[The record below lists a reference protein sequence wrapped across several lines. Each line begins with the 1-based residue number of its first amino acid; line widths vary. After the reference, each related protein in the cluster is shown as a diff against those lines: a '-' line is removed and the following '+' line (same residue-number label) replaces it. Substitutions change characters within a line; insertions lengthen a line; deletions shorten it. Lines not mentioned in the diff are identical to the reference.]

1 MHDAGAPQGPVLLAE
16 DGVGPARVD
25 VLDDARDLG
34 ALLAQGGHHAVGSA
48 QLGNVGH
55 QREQHVVGG
64 IAAAHHRVAKDADAA
79 VLLIG
84 GNVQALGNACHA
96 VEDLAGAGVLD
107 QALLAGNDAV
117 GACGVEAAADASVA
131 GGGKGRGS
139 LVAVGQGLAGDAADL
154 VDARA
159 AAGGH
164 VSQKGFDL
172 LLLASQLDGVG
183 HAQPLAASA
192 VARDLACVGAKAHV
206 NPLVDVVR
214 SSIHGHER
222 LRASSERGRTRS
234 TICRGVRN
242 FDSKTKIIVEKGNKE

>member
-1 MHDAGAPQGPVLLAE
+1 MAE
-16 DGVGPARVD
+16 DA
-25 VLDDARDLG
+25 
-34 ALLAQGGHHAVGSA
+34 
-48 QLGNVGH
+48 N
-55 QREQHVVGG
+55 
-64 IAAAHHRVAKDADAA
+64 AA

-96 VEDLAGAGVLD
+96 VEDLAGAGVLN
-107 QALLAGNDAV
+107 QALLAGIDSV
-117 GACGVEAAADASVA
+117 GACGVEAAADAPVA
-131 GGGKGRGS
+131 GGGKGRGG
-139 LVAVGQGLAGDAADL
+139 LVAVGQGLAGDSADL

-164 VSQKGFDL
+164 VTQKGFDL
-172 LLLASQLDGVG
+172 LLLASQLDGGG

-222 LRASSERGRTRS
+222 LRAPPKRGRTRS
-234 TICRGVRN
+234 TIWRCVRI
-242 FDSKTKIIVEKGNKE
+242 FDPKTKIIAEKGNKE